1 MKQRHQLLT
10 QALRD
15 RGSLDNDSIKAH
27 QAQKRKEIT
36 FAHAQRDIHH
46 VPHSI
51 QKSSAILVQVLS
63 TTPTCAREERKHL
76 SHSKLLE
83 KLDIEDRK

>member
-51 QKSSAILVQVLS
+51 QKSSATQVLS